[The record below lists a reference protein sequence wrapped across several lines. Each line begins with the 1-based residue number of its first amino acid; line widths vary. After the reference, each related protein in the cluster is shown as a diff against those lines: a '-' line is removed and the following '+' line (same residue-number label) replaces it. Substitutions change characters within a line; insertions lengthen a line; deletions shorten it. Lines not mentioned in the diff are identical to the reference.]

1 MRKGRFNKP
10 MAEVAQRYG
19 ASVSFDWRLYR
30 HDIAGS
36 IAHATA
42 LAAAGVISADE
53 RDKID
58 NGLRAIKV
66 QIENGKFRWDESFE
80 DVHMNIEAA
89 LTKRI
94 GAAGGKL
101 HTARS
106 RNDQVALDL
115 RLYVKAEIAEIGA
128 RLRSL
133 QTALLHLA
141 GQHVEVVMPGYTHLQ
156 RAQPIF
162 FSHYLL
168 AQIEA
173 FERDL
178 ERLRDCRTRTDVLP
192 LGSGALAGSTIVLDR
207 QSIAR
212 QLGFAR
218 VSQNSLDAVGDR
230 DFACEFL
237 FCLAIVGMHLSRLS
251 EDLIAWSTSE
261 FGFIEFSDAFSTGS
275 SLMPQKKNP
284 DMAELTRGKTGR
296 LYGNLMSILTTLK
309 ALRSSY
315 NRDMQEDKEALF
327 DSVDTVRA
335 ALEVFSAMLPEI
347 KIHRYGMEAAAGDP
361 NLLATDLAEYLV
373 KKGAPF
379 REAHETVGKLV
390 AHAAKTKLQLNQVP
404 RQELKKLSPLFD
416 VDVANV
422 FDVRRSLASRRAIG
436 APSPENVDAQIEHW
450 RGQLVGGRGDLRAR
464 RRISRTARRSVPT

>member
-10 MAEVAQRYG
+10 MAEVAQRYS
-19 ASVSFDWRLYR
+19 ASVSFDWRLYPY
-30 HDIAGS
+30 DIAGS
-36 IAHATA
+36 SAHAAA
-42 LAAAGVISADE
+42 LAAAGIISADE

-58 NGLRAIKV
+58 NGLRAIERD
-66 QIENGKFRWDESFE
+66 IENGKFKWDESLE

-94 GAAGGKL
+94 GAAGAKL

-133 QTALLHLA
+133 QTALLNLA
-141 GQHVEVVMPGYTHLQ
+141 GQHVDVVMPGYTHLQ

-173 FERDL
+173 FERDV

-261 FGFIEFSDAFSTGS
+261 YGFIEFSDAFSTGS

-315 NRDMQEDKEALF
+315 NRDMQEDKEALL

-347 KIHRYGMEAAAGDP
+347 KIYRDRMEAAAGDP

-379 REAHETVGKLV
+379 REAHEIVGKLV
-390 AHAAKTKLQLNQVP
+390 AHAAKTKLPLNQVS
-404 RQELKKLSPLFD
+404 REKLKKLSPLFD
-416 VDVANV
+416 VDVADV
-422 FDVRRSLASRRAIG
+422 FDVQRSLASRRAIG
-436 APSPENVDAQIEHW
+436 APSPENVVAQIEHW
-450 RGQLVGGRGDLRAR
+450 RAQLRQ
-464 RRISRTARRSVPT
+464 